1 MTTAEIANLHTAV
14 RLNKDRTKTTRL
26 QGIILT
32 HNLPHN
38 LRAPIPTQHLNAA
51 VHLLHHVRAKATL
64 PRAVLLKARAEVLPL
79 QEVHRL
85 VQVLL
90 QLLHQVLHQVLLQ
103 DLPAAQDQDQQEAG
117 DKLLTLLFK

>member
-14 RLNKDRTKTTRL
+14 RLNKDRTILTRL

-32 HNLPHN
+32 HNLPHS

-64 PRAVLLKARAEVLPL
+64 PHAVLQKAQVEVIPL
-79 QEVHRL
+79 QEVHHP

-90 QLLHQVLHQVLLQ
+90 QVHHQAHLQ
-103 DLPAAQDQDQQEAG
+103 DLPAAQDQDHQEAG
-117 DKLLTLLFK
+117 DKLLT